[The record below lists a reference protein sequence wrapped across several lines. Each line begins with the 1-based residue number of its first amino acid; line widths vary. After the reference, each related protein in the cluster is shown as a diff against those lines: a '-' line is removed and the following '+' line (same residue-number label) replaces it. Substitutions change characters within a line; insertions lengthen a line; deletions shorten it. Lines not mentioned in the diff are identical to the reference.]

1 MRILMPLALAASA
14 VVAFNQQHP
23 IAPGYALSSRRRLQD
38 WNRRLQEGKYEERYR
53 KRCGA
58 VGAFCGKVA
67 GAVGAT
73 AVAMIPRRTSN
84 GLSYGQRVKTK
95 VRNGA
100 WAGEFFAGHAAAYLG
115 GEVGKMKDKILAKKA
130 AKGRR

>member
-23 IAPGYALSSRRRLQD
+23 IAPD